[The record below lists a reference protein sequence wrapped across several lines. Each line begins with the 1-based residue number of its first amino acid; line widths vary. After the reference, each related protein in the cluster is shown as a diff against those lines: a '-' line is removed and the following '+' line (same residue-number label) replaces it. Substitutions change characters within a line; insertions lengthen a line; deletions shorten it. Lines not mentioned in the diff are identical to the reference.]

1 MKTILTF
8 LGCGSSIGVPSA
20 DGNWGVCDKKNKKN
34 YRTRC
39 SVLISKGNNNI
50 LIDTSPDLRF
60 QLLRDKIRN
69 ISSVLYTHKHADQ
82 THGINELRSFFL
94 KNKKKINIYADKITL
109 SYLKNNFSYYFKD
122 GIEYPAILNGKKLK
136 SNFSLGSKKELIKF
150 KSIRVRH
157 GKINS
162 IGYIF
167 GNTAYISDCNGLS
180 NSNLNKLKNLKYFI
194 IDCLRFNPHPSHFS
208 LSEALDIS
216 KKIKPVNT
224 ILTNLHSDL
233 DYNILLQKLP
243 VNVKPAF
250 DGLKIQA

>member
-8 LGCGSSIGVPSA
+8 LGCGSSMGVPRA
-20 DGNWGVCDKKNKKN
+20 DGYWGFCNKKNIKN
-34 YRTRC
+34 YRTRS
-39 SVLISKGNNNI
+39 SVIISKGNNNI

-60 QLLRDKIRN
+60 QLLRNKIKN

-82 THGINELRSFFL
+82 THGINDLRVFFM

-109 SYLKNNFSYYFKD
+109 SYLKNNFSYFFND
-122 GIEYPAILNGKKLK
+122 EIEYPAILNANNLK

-150 KSIRVRH
+150 KSIKVRH
-157 GKINS
+157 GKIYS

-167 GNTAYISDCNGLS
+167 DNTAYISDCNKLS
-180 NSNLNKLKNLKYFI
+180 KSNLNELKNLKYFI

-208 LSEALDIS
+208 LNEVLDIL
-216 KKIKPVNT
+216 KEIKPMNT

-233 DYNILLQKLP
+233 DYNILLKKLP
-243 VNVKPAF
+243 INVKPAF
-250 DGLKIQA
+250 DGLKIQL